1 MENRI
6 NERSPPAPQPANPE
20 YVTLQQELKH
30 LPKWANR
37 LQMGFSKKKK
47 KVEGRFSNQYMGGN
61 SGLSTVKQLPFVM
74 HLSETLIC

>member
-37 LQMGFSKKKK
+37 LQIGFSKKKK
-47 KVEGRFSNQYMGGN
+47 RWKEGSLTN
-61 SGLSTVKQLPFVM
+61 TWE
-74 HLSETLIC
+74 ETLG